1 MKKLEALFDAVI
13 VKPIEEDESK
23 FGSIVVPDMGNEK
36 NKQATVVDVGPG
48 KFSITG
54 DHFINTVLKVGD
66 KVVIPPYHQGNDIKI
81 DGKDYIILRES
92 ELLMVL

>member
-36 NKQATVVDVGPG
+36 NKQATVISIGPG
-48 KFSITG
+48 KWSITG
-54 DHFINTVLKVGD
+54 QVL
-66 KVVIPPYHQGNDIKI
+66 
-81 DGKDYIILRES
+81 
-92 ELLMVL
+92 